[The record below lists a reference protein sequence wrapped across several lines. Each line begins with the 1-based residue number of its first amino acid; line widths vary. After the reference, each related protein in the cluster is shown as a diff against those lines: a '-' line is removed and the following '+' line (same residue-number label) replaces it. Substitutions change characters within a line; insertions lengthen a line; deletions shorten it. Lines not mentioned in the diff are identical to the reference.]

1 MNAVKKFFGK
11 AKRKAKAIIVSCTSV
26 LTVAALS
33 ITACAE
39 EAAGSNTLVDI
50 VTTAG
55 NSLSEQF
62 AQFVQAL
69 IPVLLAIA
77 FSGLGLFAIVYLFKM
92 AKAFFAKAAG

>member
-39 EAAGSNTLVDI
+39 EVAGTNPLVDV
-50 VTTAG
+50 VTSAG
-55 NSLSEQF
+55 ASLGEQF
-62 AQFVQAL
+62 AEFVQAL
-69 IPVLLAIA
+69 VPVLLSIT
-77 FSGLGLFAIVYLFKM
+77 FSGLGLFAIAYLFKM
-92 AKAFFAKAAG
+92 AKNFFAKAAG